1 MGRRLNHEGSISKV
15 KNRNSFLGQIW
26 VTRNDGSRLRKKVYG
41 KTRGE
46 VQKKLRQIRYEQ
58 KQGISPDIKSETVKE
73 YLERWYKD
81 PNLRPSSIDSRRI
94 NINRATPLIGGKELK
109 ILRASDIQFVY
120 KKLSE
125 RLSSSS
131 VMQVHALLRKAL
143 RDAVKEG
150 VIVTNP
156 MDRVT
161 HTPKI
166 VRKEMEYLNQD
177 DVVALLNIESEWKPL
192 WTLLIGTGL
201 RLGESLGL
209 QWKDIDKI
217 PEVENN
223 ILSLKL
229 KNPDQ
234 FVGYNKKLNNVSSL
248 L

>member
-15 KNRNSFLGQIW
+15 KNRNSYLGQIW

-109 ILRASDIQFVY
+109 TLRASDIQFVY

-131 VMQVHALLRKAL
+131 VHIPGFICSV
-143 RDAVKEG
+143 
-150 VIVTNP
+150 
-156 MDRVT
+156 
-161 HTPKI
+161 
-166 VRKEMEYLNQD
+166 
-177 DVVALLNIESEWKPL
+177 NISKVLAAKFPAAR
-192 WTLLIGTGL
+192 IF
-201 RLGESLGL
+201 SNFS
-209 QWKDIDKI
+209 
-217 PEVENN
+217 V
-223 ILSLKL
+223 
-229 KNPDQ
+229 
-234 FVGYNKKLNNVSSL
+234 
-248 L
+248 